1 MLDSLYENIG
11 GKIKT
16 LAVWTFI
23 VEAIG
28 AIITGIIL
36 ASEEDV
42 LYIFIAICGPI
53 IAWVSSWLLYAF
65 GELVEKMVGNESNTK
80 KILEKLERNVTEE
93 KNMERNINQ
102 TYIKNENVKSKQTT
116 DEHGFVIQNDTLI
129 KYNGNDINVTVPDM
143 VVTLREQA
151 FLNNKRIVSVVL
163 SENVTTVSEWVFY
176 NCKNLEKIHIPNSV
190 VNIGENAFYGCD
202 KLYIHA
208 PVGSYAEQYAKE
220 NNMPF
225 VAE

>member
-11 GKIKT
+11 GKIKN
-16 LAVWTFI
+16 LAKWIFVI
-23 VEAIG
+23 EAIG
-28 AIITGIIL
+28 TVITGVVLLCIDEDLIL
-36 ASEEDV
+36 YG
-42 LYIFIAICGPI
+42 LLTLICGPI
-53 IAWVSSWLLYAF
+53 VAYIGSWILYAF

-102 TYIKNENVKSKQTT
+102 TYIKNEN
-116 DEHGFVIQNDTLI
+116 GFVIQNDTLI

-202 KLYIHA
+202 KLRIHA
-208 PVGSYAEQYAKE
+208 PAGSYTESYAKK
-220 NNMPF
+220 NKIPF